1 MLQRYE
7 FSSDSSARD
16 RNLSLFDNY
25 FLIIMIIFISLHPEC
40 AKYRMTE
47 NPFVTNG
54 YAGAE
59 YFCDRVEETK
69 MLVEFLTNGN
79 NMALMSPRRLGKT
92 DLIKHSFNQ
101 PVISDHFYTFV
112 VDIYAT
118 DSFRDF
124 VNVFGKSI
132 LEALK
137 PKGRK
142 VWEKFL
148 DMLFSIRSE
157 ISFDISG
164 NPVWGLGVGAMT
176 PPQTTLDEIF
186 TYLRSADKHCLVAID
201 EFQQILYYNDNKNI
215 EAELRTQIQRCPNAN
230 FIFSG
235 SQRHLMS
242 KMFLSPSR
250 PFYQSVVPM
259 SLEPIPFDRYWTFA
273 ESQFAKNGGRRITK
287 DVVEE
292 VHSHFVGVT
301 ANVQRIMNI
310 LYMQTPA
317 GEVCTK
323 DMIAPAIDTYLQ
335 MSSEAYET
343 LLRQMPEKQRN
354 VFLAIAAEGR
364 VKSISGG
371 QFVRKYRLPSVSSVV
386 SAVKGLLEKDFITET
401 DGEYYVYDHFFRL
414 WMQRRQII

>member
-1 MLQRYE
+1 
-7 FSSDSSARD
+7 
-16 RNLSLFDNY
+16 
-25 FLIIMIIFISLHPEC
+25 
-40 AKYRMTE
+40 MTD

-54 YAGAE
+54 YAGPE
-59 YFCDRVEETK
+59 YFCDRVQETK
-69 MLVEFLTNGN
+69 TLVDFLTNGN
-79 NMALMSPRRLGKT
+79 NIALMSPRRLGKT
-92 DLIKHSFNQ
+92 DLIKHSFHQ
-101 PVISDHFYTFV
+101 SAISDHYHTFV

-148 DMLFSIRSE
+148 DVLFSIRSE

-186 TYLRSADKHCLVAID
+186 TYLRTADKHCLVAID
-201 EFQQILYYNDNKNI
+201 EFQQILYYNDNRNI
-215 EAELRTQIQRCPNAN
+215 EAELRTQIQRCPNAS

-259 SLEPIPFDRYWTFA
+259 SLEPIPFDRYWEFA
-273 ESQFAKNGGRRITK
+273 ESLFAKNGGRRITQ

-292 VHSHFVGVT
+292 VHSRFLGVT

-310 LYMQTPA
+310 LYMKTPA
-317 GEVCTK
+317 GGVCTK
-323 DMIAPAIDTYLQ
+323 DMVDPAVDTYLR

-364 VKSISGG
+364 VKSISSG

-386 SAVKGLLEKDFITET
+386 SAVKGLLEKDFITES
-401 DGEYYVYDHFFRL
+401 DGEYYVYDHFFML
-414 WMQRRQII
+414 WLQRRPFI

>member
-1 MLQRYE
+1 
-7 FSSDSSARD
+7 
-16 RNLSLFDNY
+16 
-25 FLIIMIIFISLHPEC
+25 
-40 AKYRMTE
+40 MTE

-54 YAGAE
+54 YAGPE

-69 MLVEFLTNGN
+69 TLVDFLTNGN

-92 DLIKHSFNQ
+92 DLIKHSFHQ
-101 PVISDHFYTFV
+101 SAISEHYYTFV

-142 VWEKFL
+142 VWEQFL
-148 DMLFSIRSE
+148 NVLFSIRSE
-157 ISFDISG
+157 ISFDVSG

-186 TYLRSADKHCLVAID
+186 TYLRTADRHCLVAID

-215 EAELRTQIQRCPNAN
+215 EAELRTQIQNCPNAN
-230 FIFSG
+230 FIFAG

-242 KMFLSPSR
+242 QMFLSPSR

-259 SLEPIPFDRYWTFA
+259 SLEPIPCDRYWAFA
-273 ESQFAKNGGRRITK
+273 EAQFAKNGGRRITQ

-292 VHSHFVGVT
+292 VHSRFMGVT

-317 GEVCTK
+317 GALCTK
-323 DMIAPAIDTYLQ
+323 DMIDPAIDTYLR

-371 QFVRKYRLPSVSSVV
+371 RFVHKYRLPSVSSVV
-386 SAVKGLLEKDFITET
+386 SAVKGLLEKDFITEVN
-401 DGEYYVYDHFFRL
+401 GEYYVYDHFFML
-414 WMQRRQII
+414 WLKRNHL

>member
-1 MLQRYE
+1 
-7 FSSDSSARD
+7 
-16 RNLSLFDNY
+16 
-25 FLIIMIIFISLHPEC
+25 
-40 AKYRMTE
+40 MTE

-54 YAGAE
+54 YSGPE

-69 MLVEFLTNGN
+69 TLVDFLTNGN
-79 NMALMSPRRLGKT
+79 NIALMSPRRLGKT

-101 PVISDHFYTFV
+101 PAISEHYHTFV

-142 VWEKFL
+142 VWEEFL
-148 DMLFSIRSE
+148 NALFSIRSE

-164 NPVWGLGVGAMT
+164 NPVWGLGVGSMT

-186 TYLRSADKHCLVAID
+186 SYLRTADKHCLVAID

-215 EAELRTQIQRCPNAN
+215 EAELRTQIQNCPNAN
-230 FIFSG
+230 FIFAG

-242 KMFLSPSR
+242 KVFLSPSR

-259 SLEPIPFDRYWTFA
+259 SLDPIPCDRYWTFA
-273 ESQFAKNGGRRITK
+273 ESQFAKNGNRRITQ

-292 VHSHFVGVT
+292 VYSRFFGVT

-317 GEVCTK
+317 GAVCTK
-323 DMIAPAIDTYLQ
+323 DMIEPAIDTYLR
-335 MSSEAYET
+335 MASEAYEI

-354 VFLAIAAEGR
+354 VFLAIAAEGHA
-364 VKSISGG
+364 KAISGG
-371 QFVRKYRLPSVSSVV
+371 QFVHKYRLPSVSSVV

-401 DGEYYVYDHFFRL
+401 NGEYSVYDHFFTL
-414 WMQRRQII
+414 WLQRSKQI